1 MISLTT
7 ITRIMP
13 LPARWVPL
21 GTDYRLAPGGVR
33 LVRMARSICAECDKE
48 LIPEDSACPDC
59 GSCNRLVEDGDE
71 AVAIDDSVNLKGPT
85 RGAR

>member
-1 MISLTT
+1 
-7 ITRIMP
+7 
-13 LPARWVPL
+13 
-21 GTDYRLAPGGVR
+21 
-33 LVRMARSICAECDKE
+33 MARSICAECDKE

-59 GSCNRLVEDGDE
+59 GSCNRLVEEGDE